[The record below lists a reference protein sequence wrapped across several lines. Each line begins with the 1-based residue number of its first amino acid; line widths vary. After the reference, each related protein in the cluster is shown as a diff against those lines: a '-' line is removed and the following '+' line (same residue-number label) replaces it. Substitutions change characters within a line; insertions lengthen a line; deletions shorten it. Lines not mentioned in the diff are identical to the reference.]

1 MGLPDRDSVK
11 TWGGKLL
18 VDREGTSIGTCT
30 EIFLDDATG
39 LPEWATADLGGGAAF
54 IPLLDAA
61 ESGDHVR
68 VAVRQ
73 DDVAQ
78 APSVGGSGHLSPDDE
93 ERLYRHYGIEF
104 SRSAS
109 ESLLPVGDE
118 PVPPEGTLSTSPEA
132 TPEAAPEAAPE
143 ETQGR
148 HGLQAAKG
156 KGLRALAGSLAGAL
170 AVIAVALLWRRRRQ
184 PLPATRAEQLA
195 AHARTAS
202 LILAAKRQQLATNA
216 APLVRSGRVASAV
229 AAQQAAVRARAA
241 AEQAAAQAAVQARAA
256 RKQAVVLA
264 AAAKAAGLPKVSWK
278 DAADTAPAVPPAAGR
293 QPVRGAVADVLKA
306 AAGFAAGYA
315 VRARTAGSRGD
326 QADDVEQSART
337 AFQRQQLQEAAGR
350 VRSRVTGG
358 LQAGN
363 AQLTRRAGE
372 VTEKVRRR
380 SSGGSGEAQA
390 LNGSEVSGTE

>member
-1 MGLPDRDSVK
+1 MGLPDRDSAQ

-18 VDREGTSIGTCT
+18 VDRDGTSIGTCT

-39 LPEWATADLGGGAAF
+39 LPEWATADLGEGPAF

-73 DDVAQ
+73 DDVVQ
-78 APSVGGSGHLSPDDE
+78 APSVGESGHLSPEDE
-93 ERLYRHYGIEF
+93 ERLYRHYGIDF

-109 ESLLPVGDE
+109 ESLLPVGDV
-118 PVPPEGTLSTSPEA
+118 PAPPETIPSTTPES
-132 TPEAAPEAAPE
+132 TPEAAPEAS
-143 ETQGR
+143 QGR
-148 HGLQAAKG
+148 HEQPAGTGKG

-184 PLPATRAEQLA
+184 QVPATRAEQLA

-202 LILAAKRQQLATNA
+202 LALAAKRRQLATSA
-216 APLVRSGRVASAV
+216 APLVHSGREASAV
-229 AAQQAAVRARAA
+229 AAQKAAVRARAA

-256 RKQAVVLA
+256 RQQALA
-264 AAAKAAGLPKVSWK
+264 LTAAAKAAGLPTVSWK
-278 DAADTAPAVPPAAGR
+278 DARETAPAVASTAGR
-293 QPVRGAVADVLKA
+293 RPVGGAVADVLKGG
-306 AAGFAAGYA
+306 AGFAAGYL
-315 VRARTAGSRGD
+315 VRARTAGASGD
-326 QADDVEQSART
+326 VVGQ
-337 AFQRQQLQEAAGR
+337 
-350 VRSRVTGG
+350 VRSRVTAGV
-358 LQAGN
+358 QAGN

-380 SSGGSGEAQA
+380 
-390 LNGSEVSGTE
+390 